1 MNKRVYLEL
10 RELIKDIYISTSNIS
25 DENEILKISL
35 NNNRNFV
42 YVVDI
47 SNDEILYT
55 NDVLEKR
62 VGDIIGQKCY
72 IALQGI
78 FDKCGFCVNENLTL
92 NKPYT
97 WVHYNNK
104 LNKVFYIIDVLK
116 EINGKTVKLEKAT
129 DITDQLGKIEEII
142 NEMRNDKRTI

>member
-1 MNKRVYLEL
+1 MSKRLYLDL

-47 SNDEILYT
+47 SNDEILYI
-55 NDVLEKR
+55 NDVLEKQ
-62 VGDIIGQKCY
+62 VGSVIGQKCY

-78 FDKCGFCVNENLTL
+78 FDKCDFCVNKDLTL

-104 LNKVFYIIDVLK
+104 LNKVFYIIYVLK
-116 EINGKTVKLEKAT
+116 EINGKTLKFEKAT
-129 DITDQLGKIEEII
+129 DITDQLYRIEEII